1 MKILFAGTPQ
11 FAVPTLQ
18 MLLGSG
24 HELCAIYTQPDRPA
38 GRGQKAK
45 PSPVKQLAQAQ
56 GLTVRQP
63 ETLKTTQEQEAML
76 AFGADLL
83 VVVAY
88 GLILPEAVLNIPRLG
103 CVNVHASLL
112 PRWRGAAPIQRA
124 ILAGDRET
132 GVTIMFI
139 GPRLDAGPMLCKAA
153 CPILPLET
161 AGELHDRLAV
171 LGAQT
176 LRETLPDIDAGRAA
190 PEIQDEALV
199 TYAEKLNKTE
209 AQLDWWLPALELE
222 RRVRAFNPWPVAE
235 TAYGNTTLRI
245 WRAQALDE
253 VTEGAPGEVRVRG
266 KMLDV
271 VTGQGVLRL
280 LEVQLPGGRRMTA
293 QAFSNAHDLGSVCL
307 GASA

>member
-235 TAYGNTTLRI
+235 TAYGNTILRI